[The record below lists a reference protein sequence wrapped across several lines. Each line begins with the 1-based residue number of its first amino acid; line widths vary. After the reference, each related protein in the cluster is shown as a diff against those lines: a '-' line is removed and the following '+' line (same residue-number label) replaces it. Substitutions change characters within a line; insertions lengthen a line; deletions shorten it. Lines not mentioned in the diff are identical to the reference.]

1 MNLIGLVSLVLFCF
15 STSGYAQEKVYADDT
30 YQFKYIGDIVKN
42 NHVSN
47 ELAGRVIKSR
57 NLVLGDN
64 NEVNIQLT
72 ITDFDKNGDF
82 SAIVDNCGYQEKAY
96 QDIVLIGNNRFK
108 TSEGIKKDTITSDL
122 TYFQVYLSLNK
133 YIRKVF
139 IFKFD
144 IPKNLEKELLTFKKY
159 INSIVLTLDKNPYP

>member
-1 MNLIGLVSLVLFCF
+1 MNLIGLVFLMLFYF
-15 STSGYAQEKVYADDT
+15 SASGYAQEKVYTDDT

-42 NHVSN
+42 DNMSN

-57 NLVLGDN
+57 NLVLGDKS
-64 NEVNIQLT
+64 EVNIHLT

-82 SAIVDNCGYQEKAY
+82 SAIVDNCGYQEKSY
-96 QDIVLIGNNRFK
+96 QDIILIGNNRFK
-108 TSEGIKKDTITSDL
+108 TSEGIKRDPITKDL

-144 IPKNLEKELLTFKKY
+144 IPANLESKLIFLKKY
-159 INSIVLTLDKNPYP
+159 INDIVLTLDKKV